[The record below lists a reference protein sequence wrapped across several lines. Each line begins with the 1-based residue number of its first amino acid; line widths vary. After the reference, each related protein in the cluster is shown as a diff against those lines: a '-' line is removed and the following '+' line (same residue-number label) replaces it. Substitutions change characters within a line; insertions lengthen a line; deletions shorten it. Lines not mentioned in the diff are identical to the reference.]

1 MFREHLKNVYKLLDC
16 KIPQELNESLI
27 TRVDL
32 PLKYPTDNIS
42 PRADGLISSSD
53 DWYCSGNINLLDGP
67 VYRENKNV
75 DKIQFGCDSDNIY
88 FRLYI
93 NKNSSDDGGFI
104 EKINQFFIYMRNKT
118 EVHARAHIRLIAK
131 TENQYPI
138 FEEKFE
144 KELALTFYK
153 ENMYPPRLS
162 ACLRENIWTLANP
175 EGIKVIKR
183 DVVDLTVPFDVLG
196 VKHGESVELFM
207 ANTDS
212 GVKNN
217 YIPQEIMLTLTRK

>member
-1 MFREHLKNVYKLLDC
+1 
-16 KIPQELNESLI
+16 
-27 TRVDL
+27 
-32 PLKYPTDNIS
+32 
-42 PRADGLISSSD
+42 
-53 DWYCSGNINLLDGP
+53 
-67 VYRENKNV
+67 
-75 DKIQFGCDSDNIY
+75 
-88 FRLYI
+88 
-93 NKNSSDDGGFI
+93 
-104 EKINQFFIYMRNKT
+104 
-118 EVHARAHIRLIAK
+118 
-131 TENQYPI
+131 
-138 FEEKFE
+138 
-144 KELALTFYK
+144 
-153 ENMYPPRLS
+153 MYSPRLS